1 MKTIP
6 RLNKPPIFGLLIVVL
21 LTTSSVAFCQP
32 KTSDTVR
39 AGKTIMIISADRY
52 NFQDIDTATRFVS
65 LGGHAIVQQENTIFS
80 ADSIVLN
87 QKQNTLEAVGNIHIN
102 DADSIH
108 TYSQYLRYVGK
119 EKKAYLSK
127 QVKLTDGKGVLTT
140 NDLVYDVQLKTG
152 TYVNGGK
159 VVNGK
164 TVLTSKEGY
173 YYGETRDVYFKKKVV
188 LVDPDFKLYTDTLL
202 YNLNTSVSTFI
213 VPTTIIN
220 GKRTIK
226 TTDGVYDTKNKRGVF
241 NKRTL
246 IDDSTYTFA
255 ADSMNLDDISGLSEY
270 KGAAIYRSKDTVG
283 GYDLLAGNIKINK
296 PKGSMVSTLS
306 PLLIIKQ
313 AKDSIF
319 IRADTLCSGKIT
331 ELQKTRDIPAV
342 RESLIKNISFKKG
355 NKQLGK
361 GMVDSILRSQQL
373 DSASIVKIKMDSV
386 SEKKSLKPIGDTNN
400 NRYFEAYANVRIF
413 SDSMQAIA
421 DSMFYTVADSVFR
434 LFRSPVAWSQDNQ
447 ITGDTMLMFVGN
459 KKPERLYVFENAL
472 TIQKVGINYYN
483 QVKGSSINAYF
494 LKGQMD
500 HLRAKGNAETI
511 YYGVDDRKRF
521 VAVNKANC
529 DVIDMYFERKNDGSS
544 PHKIVMRNN
553 LTGTAF
559 PMGQVNHSE
568 MRLRGFHWLID
579 LRPTREGI
587 GKEGIGKE
595 LSLIHI

>member
-1 MKTIP
+1 MPCT
-6 RLNKPPIFGLLIVVL
+6 
-21 LTTSSVAFCQP
+21 AFCQP
-32 KTSDTVR
+32 KSTDTIR
-39 AGKTIMIISADRY
+39 SGKTITIISADRY
-52 NFQDIDTATRFVS
+52 NFQDIDTGTRFVS
-65 LGGHAIVQQENTIFS
+65 LGGHAIVQQENTLFS

-87 QKQNTLEAVGNIHIN
+87 QKQNTLEAVGNVHIN

-108 TYSQYLRYVGK
+108 TYAQYLRYVGK

-140 NDLVYDVQLKTG
+140 NDLVYDVQLKIG

-213 VPTTIIN
+213 VPTKIID

-241 NKRTL
+241 NRRTL

-270 KGAAIYRSKDTVG
+270 KGNAIYKSKDTVG
-283 GYDLLAGNIKINK
+283 GYDLHAGNIKINK
-296 PKGSMVSTLS
+296 SKGNMLATQS

-313 AKDSIF
+313 AQDSIF
-319 IRADTLCSGKIT
+319 VHADTLCSGKIT
-331 ELQKTRDIPAV
+331 ELQKSRDIPLV
-342 RESLIKNISFKKG
+342 REPVIKDELKKEKKQFGRGLIDSLAISKLQKDSSSSVRL
-355 NKQLGK
+355 KL
-361 GMVDSILRSQQL
+361 DSI
-373 DSASIVKIKMDSV
+373 
-386 SEKKSLKPIGDTNN
+386 SEKKVVKKQIVDTNN
-400 NRYFEAYANVRIF
+400 NRYFEAYNNVRIF

-421 DSMFYTVADSVFR
+421 DSMFYSAADSVFR
-434 LFRSPVAWSQDNQ
+434 LFKTPITWSQDNQ
-447 ITGDTMLMFVGN
+447 ITGDTMLLFVGN
-459 KKPERLYVFENAL
+459 KKPERLYVYENAL
-472 TIQKVGINYYN
+472 TIQKVGANYYN
-483 QVKGSSINAYF
+483 QVKGNSINAYF
-494 LKGQMD
+494 LNGQMD

-511 YYGVDDRKRF
+511 YYGVDNKKKF

-529 DVIDMYFERKNDGSS
+529 DVIDMYFERKKDESS

-559 PMGQVNHSE
+559 PMGQVNHSD
-568 MRLRGFHWLID
+568 MRLRGFRWLID
-579 LRPTREGI
+579 LRPTKDGIEKREI
-587 GKEGIGKE
+587 PKEGIRKDAIINEGKNE
-595 LSLIHI
+595 AK